1 MTKHFWTAGAAMV
14 AGLVL
19 LGGAACSTNGATST
33 AAPAET
39 QDQTASLPKTE
50 AAKDATPKA
59 ASPRASGDL
68 STADLVKLA
77 EPSVVRIETPTGVG
91 TGFIVSEDGY
101 LVTNNHVVLGR
112 LNRPATTVSVGLS
125 DGSVV
130 DGRVVGTD
138 VRSDLALVKI
148 EGGPYQA
155 LKLAKLEDT
164 AVGEDVVAIGFAL
177 DLRGGEGPS
186 YTVTR
191 GIISAKNR
199 AIDESSQVLGAI
211 QTDAAINH
219 GNSGG
224 PLLNLRGEV
233 VGVNT
238 ALAPDTTT
246 GGTALGI
253 GFAVGSDTV
262 RAVYEQLKATG
273 KVNRGL
279 LGIQQFEA
287 LRPAKARDLGI
298 PQEVS
303 GVYLGDPESVA
314 PGGPAAAAGIKTGDV
329 ITKIAGITLRNE
341 SDLALQMIKHEPGSK
356 VEVELYRAR
365 QKITVQVTLGTPQ

>member
-1 MTKHFWTAGAAMV
+1 MTKHFWTAGAATV
-14 AGLVL
+14 AGLAL
-19 LGGAACSTNGATST
+19 LVGAACSTNDATNT
-33 AAPAET
+33 ATPAET
-39 QDQTASLPKTE
+39 QDQAASLPKAE
-50 AAKDATPKA
+50 ATKDATPKA
-59 ASPRASGDL
+59 TTPKASGDL

-101 LVTNNHVVLGR
+101 VVTNNHVVLGR

-138 VRSDLALVKI
+138 PRSDLALVKI
-148 EGGPYQA
+148 EGGPYKA

-186 YTVTR
+186 FTVTR
-191 GIISAKNR
+191 GIVSAKNR

-224 PLLNLRGEV
+224 PLLNLLGQV

-238 ALAPDTTT
+238 ALAPDNTT
-246 GGTALGI
+246 GGTAAGI

-262 RAVYEQLKATG
+262 QAVYEQLKATG

-298 PQEVS
+298 PQDVS
-303 GVYLGDPESVA
+303 GVFLGDPESVA
-314 PGGPAAAAGIKTGDV
+314 PAGPAAAAGIKTGDV
-329 ITKIAGITLRNE
+329 ITKIAGVVLRNE

-356 VEVELYRAR
+356 VEVELYRGG
-365 QKITVQVTLGTPQ
+365 KKLTVQVTLGTPQ